1 MTEEIKRRDGS
12 SAVRW
17 KSCIHRFHIN
27 GDCFLLSSSLYFEH
41 FAFFFYKILLPRQ
54 VFLDSI
60 LTTIRKLAKI
70 CLLQVT
76 NLFSNQNIDVR
87 KEMTFETKCEG

>member
-1 MTEEIKRRDGS
+1 MVHLLFDGR
-12 SAVRW
+12 AV
-17 KSCIHRFHIN
+17 SITSMAIVFCSVNLSILNI
-27 GDCFLLSSSLYFEH
+27 LLF
-41 FAFFFYKILLPRQ
+41 FFFYKILLTRQ
-54 VFLDSI
+54 VFPDSI